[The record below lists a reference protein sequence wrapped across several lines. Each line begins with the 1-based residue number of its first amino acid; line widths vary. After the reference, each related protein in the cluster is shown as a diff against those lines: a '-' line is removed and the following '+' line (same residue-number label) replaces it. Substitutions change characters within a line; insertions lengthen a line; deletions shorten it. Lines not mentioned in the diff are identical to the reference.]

1 MPDHVHFMIHVRAGE
16 KEPLRQIGQFV
27 ANFKRWTKYKV
38 EKLGAVGFGW
48 QANYHDWIC
57 STREGMDAVAKYIK
71 NNPLK
76 WSLMHGA
83 NPPLKV
89 IEPLAHD
96 RLPVGEWWSGVGQM
110 ALLEGKIAAI
120 RLSRRIPARDYPAVV
135 ARLMGACEKGY
146 TLASTFISPC
156 ERAVLQELIR
166 REIPFV
172 KMVPDALSMIYRPKE
187 DEPLLFA
194 KGLYLLLSRVAPEG
208 ESRYDAW
215 HGINAALAKIA
226 EWNGVSLY
234 VEPAGWRFSPSQG
247 RRSQDSAEP
256 AGGAVR
262 GVASGRESAEPAG
275 GAACGRESAGP
286 AGGVAG
292 GRGSAEPAG
301 GAVGG
306 RGSAEPAGGAACGQG
321 SAEPVGGVSGG
332 RGSAEPAGGAV
343 GGRGSAEPAGGAACG
358 RESTG
363 PAGGAVGGQGSAEP
377 AGGAAGGLGS
387 AEPAGGFVL
396 NGGA

>member
-1 MPDHVHFMIHVRAGE
+1 MILPKKALKNYRRYRGYDYSRGATLFITISTEPRQAILGRVFDDRIELNAFGLAAEETFRLEEQRNPALHVMAFVIMPDHVHFMIHVRAGE

-262 GVASGRESAEPAG
+262 GVASGRESAGPAGGAAGGRGSAGLAGGAVGGRGSAGPAG

-286 AGGVAG
+286 AGG
-292 GRGSAEPAG
+292 
-301 GAVGG
+301 
-306 RGSAEPAGGAACGQG
+306 
-321 SAEPVGGVSGG
+321 
-332 RGSAEPAGGAV
+332 
-343 GGRGSAEPAGGAACG
+343 
-358 RESTG
+358 
-363 PAGGAVGGQGSAEP
+363 
-377 AGGAAGGLGS
+377 
-387 AEPAGGFVL
+387 FVL

>member
-1 MPDHVHFMIHVRAGE
+1 MILPKKALKNYRRYRGYDYSRGATLFITISTEPRQAIFGRVFDDRIELNAFGLAAEETFRLEEQRNPALHVMAFVIMSDHVHFMIHVRAGE

-256 AGGAVR
+256 AGGAV
-262 GVASGRESAEPAG
+262 
-275 GAACGRESAGP
+275 
-286 AGGVAG
+286 
-292 GRGSAEPAG
+292 
-301 GAVGG
+301 GG
-306 RGSAEPAGGAACGQG
+306 RGSAEPAGGAA
-321 SAEPVGGVSGG
+321 GG

-358 RESTG
+358 RES
-363 PAGGAVGGQGSAEP
+363 AG
-377 AGGAAGGLGS
+377 
-387 AEPAGGFVL
+387 PAGGFVL

>member
-1 MPDHVHFMIHVRAGE
+1 
-16 KEPLRQIGQFV
+16 
-27 ANFKRWTKYKV
+27 
-38 EKLGAVGFGW
+38 
-48 QANYHDWIC
+48 
-57 STREGMDAVAKYIK
+57 
-71 NNPLK
+71 
-76 WSLMHGA
+76 MHGA

-256 AGGAVR
+256 AGGAV
-262 GVASGRESAEPAG
+262 
-275 GAACGRESAGP
+275 
-286 AGGVAG
+286 G
-292 GRGSAEPAG
+292 GR
-301 GAVGG
+301 
-306 RGSAEPAGGAACGQG
+306 
-321 SAEPVGGVSGG
+321 
-332 RGSAEPAGGAV
+332 
-343 GGRGSAEPAGGAACG
+343 
-358 RESTG
+358 
-363 PAGGAVGGQGSAEP
+363 
-377 AGGAAGGLGS
+377 GS

>member
-1 MPDHVHFMIHVRAGE
+1 
-16 KEPLRQIGQFV
+16 
-27 ANFKRWTKYKV
+27 
-38 EKLGAVGFGW
+38 
-48 QANYHDWIC
+48 
-57 STREGMDAVAKYIK
+57 
-71 NNPLK
+71 
-76 WSLMHGA
+76 
-83 NPPLKV
+83 
-89 IEPLAHD
+89 
-96 RLPVGEWWSGVGQM
+96 
-110 ALLEGKIAAI
+110 
-120 RLSRRIPARDYPAVV
+120 
-135 ARLMGACEKGY
+135 MGACEKGY

-256 AGGAVR
+256 AGGVVR
-262 GVASGRESAEPAG
+262 
-275 GAACGRESAGP
+275 
-286 AGGVAG
+286 GVAG

-306 RGSAEPAGGAACGQG
+306 RESAG
-321 SAEPVGGVSGG
+321 
-332 RGSAEPAGGAV
+332 
-343 GGRGSAEPAGGAACG
+343 
-358 RESTG
+358 
-363 PAGGAVGGQGSAEP
+363 
-377 AGGAAGGLGS
+377 
-387 AEPAGGFVL
+387 PAGGFVL

>member
-1 MPDHVHFMIHVRAGE
+1 MILPKKALKNYRRYRGYDYSRGATFFITISTEPRQAIFGRVFDDRIELNAFGLAAEETFRLEEQRNPALHVMAFVIMPDHVHFMIHVRAGE

-256 AGGAVR
+256 AGG
-262 GVASGRESAEPAG
+262 
-275 GAACGRESAGP
+275 
-286 AGGVAG
+286 
-292 GRGSAEPAG
+292 
-301 GAVGG
+301 
-306 RGSAEPAGGAACGQG
+306 
-321 SAEPVGGVSGG
+321 
-332 RGSAEPAGGAV
+332 
-343 GGRGSAEPAGGAACG
+343 RGSAEPAGGAACG
-358 RESTG
+358 R
-363 PAGGAVGGQGSAEP
+363 GSAEP
-377 AGGAAGGLGS
+377 AGGAVAGRGS

>member
-1 MPDHVHFMIHVRAGE
+1 MILPKKVLKNYRRYRGYDYSRGATLFITISTEPRQAIFGRVFDDRIELNAFGLAAEETFRLEEQRNPALHVMAFVIMPDHVHFMIHVRAGE

-247 RRSQDSAEP
+247 RQSQDSA
-256 AGGAVR
+256 G
-262 GVASGRESAEPAG
+262 
-275 GAACGRESAGP
+275 
-286 AGGVAG
+286 
-292 GRGSAEPAG
+292 
-301 GAVGG
+301 
-306 RGSAEPAGGAACGQG
+306 
-321 SAEPVGGVSGG
+321 
-332 RGSAEPAGGAV
+332 
-343 GGRGSAEPAGGAACG
+343 
-358 RESTG
+358 
-363 PAGGAVGGQGSAEP
+363 P
-377 AGGAAGGLGS
+377 AGGAAGGRGSAGPAGGAAGGWES